1 METNRINEAIKK
13 LYPRDFRATRRRNR
27 FLYSLDENKRLI
39 IITLSI
45 CLIVPAIAS
54 VFYYNKFVSLHT
66 SAVTASAQIKAYQQ
80 KRSNIIT
87 NLTKMVVDYAE
98 HERTMYIYMADV
110 RKDIIPQKSTLL
122 EATEGLKNAG
132 VNVKDFSKFEGLLS
146 KFMAWSESYPDLK
159 LNKNFQD
166 FMKEIVA
173 IETNIADAR
182 MVYNIEVNMYTT
194 YRRKFP
200 NIFFAWVFGFSGM
213 DFYQGDAVSQKFKEV
228 AF

>member
-1 METNRINEAIKK
+1 METNRINETIKK
-13 LYPRDFRATRRRNR
+13 LYPRDFRATRRKNR

-39 IITLSI
+39 AITLSI

-66 SAVTASAQIKAYQQ
+66 SAVTAHAQINAYQQ
-80 KRSNIIT
+80 KRSNIVI

-98 HERTMYIYMADV
+98 HERTMYTYMADI
-110 RKDIIPQKSTLL
+110 RKDIIPQTNTLL
-122 EATEGLKNAG
+122 GAAGGLNNAN
-132 VNVKDFSKFEGLLS
+132 VNVKDFSKVEGLLS

-173 IETNIADAR
+173 VETNIADAR
-182 MVYNIEVNMYTT
+182 IVYNDKVNTYTT
-194 YRRKFP
+194 YRRKIP
-200 NIFFAWVFGFSGM
+200 NAFFAWAFGFSGM
-213 DFYQGDAVSQKFKEV
+213 DFYQGDAVSQEFKEV
-228 AF
+228 VF